1 MAQPKLPP
9 CYQWWKGSI
18 RVRVWVPEE
27 CRAKIGKSELV
38 KAMETTNPKVAVD
51 RGTEVVAVYKRM
63 IRDARPIRTSFAT
76 PWIARNMAWMSGHV
90 FAAQAPVI
98 DVTPAVPNAYPFSLM
113 IDECAVDRSGW
124 PADRIK
130 VIKSTFQKLA
140 AHIGHDD
147 AKRVSLVQ
155 LSGFKTAMLRDY
167 EARGGTRNTVKQL
180 LSPVKV
186 AFKWAATNGKID
198 TNPAADLTVDNVRV
212 GTRPD
217 FTRDEIGVDPH
228 RGPRARPGATLVYL
242 DDGGNGCQQ
251 PGDLFLRA
259 RGLLPARRDNC
270 VGSARDKDRLSRAD
284 DTAAVVSRPRRVLA
298 IYPIAAR

>member
-76 PWIARNMAWMSGHV
+76 PWIARNMAWMSGPA

-212 GTRPD
+212 GTARTSHETRP
-217 FTRDEIGVDPH
+217 
-228 RGPRARPGATLVYL
+228 
-242 DDGGNGCQQ
+242 C
-251 PGDLFLRA
+251 
-259 RGLLPARRDNC
+259 
-270 VGSARDKDRLSRAD
+270 
-284 DTAAVVSRPRRVLA
+284 
-298 IYPIAAR
+298 